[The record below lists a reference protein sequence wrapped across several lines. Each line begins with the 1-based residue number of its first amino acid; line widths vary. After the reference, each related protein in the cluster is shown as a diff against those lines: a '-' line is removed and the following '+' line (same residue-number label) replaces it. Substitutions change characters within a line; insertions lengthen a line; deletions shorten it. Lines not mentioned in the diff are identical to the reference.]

1 MNKILF
7 LMFIMGLFFGFSMS
21 AFAEDNVIYGCYK
34 KKNGKVRI
42 VDGPDDCKK
51 SEDSISWNMM
61 GQGDDG
67 KIGPTGPPGANG
79 IDGDNGTNGNDGEV
93 GPQGEKGD
101 KGNDGYDG
109 ADILNELCELY
120 KLTRYEFPE
129 KCFNCGNGEVE
140 PMEECDEGDENS
152 DAPDD
157 PVATCRTSCL
167 EAGCGD
173 LILDTGEECDDGNRD
188 SADGCSNICD
198 IEVMAC
204 YIDSYDGDIY
214 MCRSDLCVRCY
225 EVGQALPVSGDIAYI
240 CRAGATIGPL
250 RYMTEGECAMLDT
263 SDDMSVSWRY

>member
-1 MNKILF
+1 
-7 LMFIMGLFFGFSMS
+7 MFIMGLFFGFSMS

-140 PMEECDEGDENS
+140 PMEECDDGMDGEWDFCYEDCTWNEDCGEAMTGADQKCKDNETACVAVAGTENGICH
-152 DAPDD
+152 D
-157 PVATCRTSCL
+157 
-167 EAGCGD
+167 GCGVFEPMSEDEIRCQSTCTVD
-173 LILDTGEECDDGNRD
+173 LNDAMFSCVDVYLHCYDFVQQKY
-188 SADGCSNICD
+188 SAC
-198 IEVMAC
+198 
-204 YIDSYDGDIY
+204 
-214 MCRSDLCVRCY
+214 
-225 EVGQALPVSGDIAYI
+225 IA
-240 CRAGATIGPL
+240 RA
-250 RYMTEGECAMLDT
+250 R
-263 SDDMSVSWRY
+263 